1 MLLIS
6 TARGREEDR
15 AVIAPR
21 VKCVRI
27 SRRTRVSALSLCH
40 HICIAYLRLPLPRYL
55 LRNIDALCAAAS
67 RARSCSVRHLESSH
81 PRLAV
86 PALRCS
92 DDYGLMTSHGRVLL
106 LRRRGW

>member
-27 SRRTRVSALSLCH
+27 SRRTRVSAPLSLFH

-55 LRNIDALCAAAS
+55 LRNIDTL
-67 RARSCSVRHLESSH
+67 
-81 PRLAV
+81 
-86 PALRCS
+86 
-92 DDYGLMTSHGRVLL
+92 
-106 LRRRGW
+106 